1 MAITDV
7 DDSGSEQ
14 DELHKAKRN
23 SEMDEGRSATPNSQ
37 ESASKE
43 RTRTKKD
50 REERRMTKDIV
61 AVKAGNQELMTRN
74 GPIKLST
81 WVAMVKE

>member
-23 SEMDEGRSATPNSQ
+23 SEKDEGRSATPNSQ
-37 ESASKE
+37 ESVGKDK
-43 RTRTKKD
+43 THIKKD
-50 REERRMTKDIV
+50 RDERRMTKEIV
-61 AVKAGNQELMTRN
+61 TQKAGNQELITRN

-81 WVAMVKE
+81 WVAMVKQ